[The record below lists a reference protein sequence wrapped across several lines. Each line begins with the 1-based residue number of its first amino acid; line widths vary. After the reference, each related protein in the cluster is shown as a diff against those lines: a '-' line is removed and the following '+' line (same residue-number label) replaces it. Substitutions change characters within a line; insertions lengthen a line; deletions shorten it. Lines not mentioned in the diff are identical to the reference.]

1 VTNLSRL
8 RASARAAKLGPEDKA
23 ALQFAEQLAA
33 LLDRATDLTPA
44 RVLDGERPMSLEDR
58 LQVVKIVGPQYGRL
72 LTSLGLT
79 RAGRG
84 AVPAAAIPT
93 AGSPAGASAEA
104 KAHDAHRQRFRDRAG
119 G

>member
-44 RVLDGERPMSLEDR
+44 RVLDGERPMS
-58 LQVVKIVGPQYGRL
+58 QVVKIVGPQYGRL